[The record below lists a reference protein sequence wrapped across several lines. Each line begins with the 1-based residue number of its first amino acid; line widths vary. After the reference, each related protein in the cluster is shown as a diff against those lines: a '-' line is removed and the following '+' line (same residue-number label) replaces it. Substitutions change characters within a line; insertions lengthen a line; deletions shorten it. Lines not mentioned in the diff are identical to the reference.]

1 MSIRLALVFLASIAV
16 AQPPDLQRIPAGSF
30 AATDQ
35 FTSVPVRVNL
45 SAFQLGK
52 TEVTQAQYEAV
63 TGANPSVYIGPNR
76 PVENVSWWDAI
87 HYMNA
92 LSNKQQ
98 LRPCYDPATGKRDP
112 LCNGYRLPT
121 EAEWMRVAGQRPAPG
136 QLPTLGSTDVKSTA
150 ALVATLKLGTH
161 PVASLAADVLGLFDL
176 YGNVSEWCD
185 DFYDPLWSPE
195 SLRDPR
201 GPKTG
206 IARVVRGG
214 SFVTTS
220 ASWSGEYRSSMP
232 PTSRSRYKGFRI
244 ARNGS
249 APVPTPIDDPNWFA
263 PFNQRPAA
271 LATAIGNL
279 TNIPTAERDW
289 RQRLIAKW
297 QAILAEP
304 PTSARP
310 ASSRL
315 LQSTSVRNFPAELRE
330 LETEPDIWE
339 NIFVLRPAS
348 SQSKRLPV
356 LIVPYYDVD
365 TPAGLNLGGRRF
377 TPPGVRSFAYIG
389 AQHGYLVVAV
399 RWFGESYGEFY
410 TEAVANLALR
420 HPGATGL
427 GKWIADA
434 RRLVDFIETIPDADP
449 QRIGILGHSLGGKM
463 AIYAAAFEPRI
474 RAVVASEPGIAFA
487 STNYDAYWYLG
498 EALRRAPQGTD
509 QHELLALMA
518 PRPALL
524 IGGDDSDKDTSWHY
538 INAARPAYRAL
549 GFPNY
554 IGFYN
559 HHSGHSP
566 APAAVDLAF
575 QWFDHFLVP

>member
-1 MSIRLALVFLASIAV
+1 MSTRLALVCLASIAA
-16 AQPPDLQRIPAGSF
+16 AQPPALQRIPAGSF
-30 AATDQ
+30 TSTDQ

-76 PVENVSWWDAI
+76 PVENVSWRDAI
-87 HYMNA
+87 HFLNA
-92 LSNKQQ
+92 LSNSQQ

-136 QLPTLGSTDVKSTA
+136 QLSTLGSTDVKSTA

-161 PVASLAADVLGLFDL
+161 PVASLAANSLGLFDI

-195 SLRDPR
+195 SLQDPR
-201 GPKTG
+201 GPKIG

-220 ASWSGEYRSSMP
+220 ATWSGEYRSSMP
-232 PTSRSRYKGFRI
+232 PDSRSRYKGFRV
-244 ARNGS
+244 ARNDS
-249 APVPTPIDDPNWFA
+249 APAPARINDPNWFA
-263 PFNQRPAA
+263 PFNQPPAA
-271 LATAIGNL
+271 LATATGNL
-279 TNIPTAERDW
+279 TTIPIAARDW
-289 RQRLIAKW
+289 RQRLTAKW
-297 QAILAEP
+297 QAILSEP
-304 PTSARP
+304 AAISRP
-310 ASSRL
+310 VSSRL
-315 LQSTSVRNFPAELRE
+315 LGSTSIRSFPAELRE
-330 LETEPDIWE
+330 LEMEKDIWE
-339 NIFVLRPAS
+339 NVLVLRAAS
-348 SQSKRLPV
+348 PSAKKMPV

-365 TPAGLNLGGRRF
+365 TPAGLDLGGRKF

-498 EALRRAPQGTD
+498 EALRRAPIGTD

-518 PRPALL
+518 PKPVLL
-524 IGGDDSDKDTSWHY
+524 IGGDDSDKDLSWHY
-538 INAARPAYRAL
+538 INAARPAYRLLEA
-549 GFPNY
+549 PNN

-559 HHSGHSP
+559 HRSGHTP
-566 APAAVDLAF
+566 APTAVDLAF
-575 QWFDHFLVP
+575 QWLDRFLVP